1 MKKRL
6 RVRGILWGILLIAVS
21 SCIES
26 DRIMHYAQFEHTINL
41 KSGRVQVPSVLLYP
55 RSLVLCDSNL
65 IVFNEK
71 MDTMFQCFHLPDLT
85 FQYSFGTQGQGP
97 NDFVLPSITPV
108 KYQKNGFVMLDGIN
122 LKHISVEKDKATVQT
137 STLNY
142 GFNCF
147 NDLISISDSSYCC
160 NGGFENEKEFMF
172 FFSDGNH
179 ESWGEYPETE
189 ERFGSVLGRNQAYIK
204 MTVAKPD
211 KSCFVSF
218 YQHIRRFR
226 IYGQD
231 GKLKRDVI
239 LDLFPGQECPEVD
252 DNMRL
257 IHPICVYTTDNYIY
271 TLNLDMTTEDVEDRK
286 TTPNIQVF
294 DWEGKPLIQYKL
306 DCFINTFAVDEVA
319 HKIYG
324 VFVEDED
331 HIYVFNLPQ
340 L

>member
-1 MKKRL
+1 
-6 RVRGILWGILLIAVS
+6 
-21 SCIES
+21 
-26 DRIMHYAQFEHTINL
+26 
-41 KSGRVQVPSVLLYP
+41 
-55 RSLVLCDSNL
+55 
-65 IVFNEK
+65 
-71 MDTMFQCFHLPDLT
+71 
-85 FQYSFGTQGQGP
+85 
-97 NDFVLPSITPV
+97 
-108 KYQKNGFVMLDGIN
+108 
-122 LKHISVEKDKATVQT
+122 
-137 STLNY
+137 
-142 GFNCF
+142 
-147 NDLISISDSSYCC
+147 
-160 NGGFENEKEFMF
+160 
-172 FFSDGNH
+172 
-179 ESWGEYPETE
+179 
-189 ERFGSVLGRNQAYIK
+189 

-211 KSCFVSF
+211 KNCFVSF

-271 TLNLDMTTEDVEDRK
+271 SLNLDMTTEDVEDRK

>member
-1 MKKRL
+1 MKKNL
-6 RVRGILWGILLIAVS
+6 GFFILT
-21 SCIES
+21 E
-26 DRIMHYAQFEHTINL
+26 IMN
-41 KSGRVQVPSVLLYP
+41 P
-55 RSLVLCDSNL
+55 
-65 IVFNEK
+65 
-71 MDTMFQCFHLPDLT
+71 
-85 FQYSFGTQGQGP
+85 
-97 NDFVLPSITPV
+97 
-108 KYQKNGFVMLDGIN
+108 
-122 LKHISVEKDKATVQT
+122 
-137 STLNY
+137 
-142 GFNCF
+142 
-147 NDLISISDSSYCC
+147 
-160 NGGFENEKEFMF
+160 
-172 FFSDGNH
+172 
-179 ESWGEYPETE
+179 WGEYPETE

>member
-1 MKKRL
+1 
-6 RVRGILWGILLIAVS
+6 
-21 SCIES
+21 
-26 DRIMHYAQFEHTINL
+26 
-41 KSGRVQVPSVLLYP
+41 
-55 RSLVLCDSNL
+55 
-65 IVFNEK
+65 
-71 MDTMFQCFHLPDLT
+71 
-85 FQYSFGTQGQGP
+85 
-97 NDFVLPSITPV
+97 
-108 KYQKNGFVMLDGIN
+108 MLDGIN

-160 NGGFENEKEFMF
+160 NGGFENEKEFRF
-172 FFSDGNH
+172 LYPDGNH
-179 ESWGEYPETE
+179 KSWGEYPETE